1 MVRFEF
7 VTIGKTSRDFSSLL
21 WTKKDFQRT
30 ILALILLVID
40 LLPRNKPQIF
50 NDFSKRR
57 MLFLKSWIEVITQT

>member
-1 MVRFEF
+1 MKRHLMVRFEF

-40 LLPRNKPQIF
+40 LLPRNKHNKNVVFKIL
-50 NDFSKRR
+50 DIK
-57 MLFLKSWIEVITQT
+57 L